1 MTVPPDLEIVAER
14 VKEKRQ
20 TFLEYNFGTL
30 KDDFLKTFFD
40 LAQEYETL
48 ENFYRICVSVVKEFF
63 DLDSRLYL
71 ICQENILE
79 LVCDS
84 LHGLYQEKPK
94 PPPYIKLSNQAY
106 HAEQGWVIPIRGNQ
120 LLVDRLPFYTKD
132 QVIGLLELFPGDQ
145 LSEKDRFFFE
155 KFANRV
161 GYNLHV
167 KIIAFQNIQRIRFI
181 NSLVADIEHNVIIPN
196 ISLSL
201 YLRHLRQKINTGRG
215 PG

>member
-1 MTVPPDLEIVAER
+1 MKTPPDLEIVAQR

-20 TFLEYNFGTL
+20 IFLEYNFGPL

-48 ENFYRICVSVVKEFF
+48 ENFYRICVSIIKEFF

-71 ICQENILE
+71 LCRDNDLE
-79 LVCDS
+79 LVCSS
-84 LHGLYQEKPK
+84 LQGVCPEKPK
-94 PPPYIKLSNQAY
+94 APPHIQLSSQAY
-106 HAEQGWVIPIRGNQ
+106 AVEQSWVVPIRGNQ

-132 QVIGLLELFPGDQ
+132 QVIGLLELFPGEH

-161 GYNLHV
+161 GYNLHE
-167 KIIAFQNIQRIRFI
+167 I
-181 NSLVADIEHNVIIPN
+181 
-196 ISLSL
+196 
-201 YLRHLRQKINTGRG
+201 GRASCRERV
-215 PG
+215 